1 MKSVAKNYIYNLF
14 YQILNIILPLVT
26 TPYVSRVLGAGGIG
40 TYSFSI
46 SVATY
51 FILFGSLGMSL
62 YGQRQVAFVQDDFA
76 QRSRVFYETF
86 VLRLIS
92 MSVSIGIFIAVF
104 TIKGELSIY
113 YRVLVIHLIA
123 SVFDISYFF
132 QGMQDF
138 KKIVGRNLLIKLLSI
153 VCVFI
158 FVKQPTDIG
167 TYLLIFSLANLI
179 GNLSIWLYLPM
190 YTERPK
196 PFKLNL
202 KKHLKPCLALFI
214 PQIAVQI
221 YTVLDKV
228 MLGVLLSDKAQVG
241 YYEQS
246 HKIVLIVLT
255 VVTSLGTVM
264 LPNMANKY
272 AHNDKKEIT
281 ASLKA
286 SFRFVFMMA
295 FPMTLGICAIAGD
308 LIPKFLGEGFESS
321 VAITYAIS
329 PIILFIGLSNI
340 IGMQYLLPTM
350 RQREYTISVGL
361 GAATN
366 LICNLIFIPKL
377 YAVGAAIAT
386 VAAEAVVT
394 LVQIL
399 FVRKEIQTRK
409 LIPMALKYLAFSLM
423 MFVGVVASNKTFLLN
438 CPRIP
443 RVFID
448 VFVGLVIYGVLIVVT
463 RDEFVFK
470 TAKKM
475 LEKDEK

>member
-62 YGQRQVAFVQDDFA
+62 YGQRQIAFVQDNFVE
-76 QRSRVFYETF
+76 RSKVFYETII
-86 VLRLIS
+86 LRICS
-92 MSVSIGIFIAVF
+92 MSVSIVLFIAVF
-104 TIKGELSIY
+104 TIKGELAIY
-113 YRVLVIHLIA
+113 YRILLVHLL
-123 SVFDISYFF
+123 SSMVDITYFF

-158 FVKQPTDIG
+158 FVKQPTDVG
-167 TYLLIFSLANLI
+167 TYLLIFSFANLI
-179 GNLSIWLYLPM
+179 GNLSMWFYLPM
-190 YTERPK
+190 YVERPK
-196 PFKLNL
+196 PFKLDI
-202 KKHLKPCLALFI
+202 KKHLKPCLLLFI
-214 PQIAVQI
+214 PQIATQI

-228 MLGVLLSDKAQVG
+228 MLGVMLSDKAQVG

-281 ASLKA
+281 ESLKT

-361 GAATN
+361 GAVTN
-366 LICNLIFIPKL
+366 LICNLILIPKL
-377 YAVGAAIAT
+377 YAVGAAVAT

-399 FVRKEIQTRK
+399 FVRKEIQIRK
-409 LIPMALKYLAFSLM
+409 LVPMAIKYLCFAVV
-423 MFVGVVASNKTFLLN
+423 MFAGVVFSNKTFLLN
-438 CPRIP
+438 CPQIP
-443 RVFID
+443 RIFID
-448 VFVGLVIYGVLIVVT
+448 VFIGLLIYGVLLVVT

-475 LEKDEK
+475 LEKEEQ